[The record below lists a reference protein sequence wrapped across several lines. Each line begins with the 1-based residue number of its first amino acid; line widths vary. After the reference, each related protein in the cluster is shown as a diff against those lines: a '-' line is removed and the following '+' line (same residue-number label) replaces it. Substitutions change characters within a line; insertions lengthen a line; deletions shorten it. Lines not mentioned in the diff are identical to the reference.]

1 MLEMTKNVLLK
12 VSFDKT
18 LFRKELKKATKWLA
32 KEEYLQLKVWC
43 LASFAM
49 YSDVVTEVFNV

>member
-1 MLEMTKNVLLK
+1 MLEITKNVLLK

-32 KEEYLQLKVWC
+32 KEEYQQLKVWC
-43 LASFAM
+43 LASFAI
-49 YSDVVTEVFNV
+49 YSDVVSEVFNG